1 MIKGLIIRQS
11 GRQSHAEKKR
21 LKSSI
26 SHIIKKPSGEGR
38 SGAVGIGLQKN
49 Y

>member
-1 MIKGLIIRQS
+1 MIKGLIITQS
-11 GRQSHAEKKR
+11 GRQSHGEKKR

-26 SHIIKKPSGEGR
+26 SHSIKKPSGEGR
-38 SGAVGIGLQKN
+38 FGAVGIGLQKN